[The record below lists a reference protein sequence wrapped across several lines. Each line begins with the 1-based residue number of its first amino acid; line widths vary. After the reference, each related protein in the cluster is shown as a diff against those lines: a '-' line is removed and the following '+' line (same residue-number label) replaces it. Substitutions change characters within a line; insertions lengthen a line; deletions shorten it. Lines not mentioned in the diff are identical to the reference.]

1 MYINRNY
8 LPKITEEIKQSWE
21 YIRQDFSAGGI
32 AYRSISSQASG
43 QNGIRVALIA
53 TRGRRRWQLPKG
65 TCEQGET
72 SLETAMR
79 EVWEEVGLTTAYESK
94 LKRVEYWYWDTHRRQ
109 VAELVHKQVDF
120 YLLRAI
126 GGSLTDDCIEIDCAG
141 WFTPQRALH
150 FMTFDNERELLQMA
164 LAKLKDDKMTR

>member
-8 LPKITEEIKQSWE
+8 LPKITEEVKQSWQ
-21 YIRQDFSAGGI
+21 YVRQDFSAGGI
-32 AYRSISSQASG
+32 AYRPINSQASG
-43 QNGIRVALIA
+43 HNGIRVALIA

-72 SLETAMR
+72 ALETAIR
-79 EVWEEVGLTTAYESK
+79 EVWEEVGLTTAYEAK
-94 LKRVEYWYWDTHRRQ
+94 LKRVEYWYWDTHRRR

-120 YLLRAI
+120 YLLRVI
-126 GGSLTDDCIEIDCAG
+126 GGCLTDDCIEIDCAG
-141 WFTPQRALH
+141 WFTPKRALD

-164 LAKLKDDKMTR
+164 LAKLKHDKMTR